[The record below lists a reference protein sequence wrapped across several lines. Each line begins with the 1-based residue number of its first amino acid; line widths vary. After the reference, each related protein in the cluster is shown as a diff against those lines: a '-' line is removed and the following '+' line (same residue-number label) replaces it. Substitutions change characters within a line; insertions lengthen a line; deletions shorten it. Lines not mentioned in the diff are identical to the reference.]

1 MKTHNGFTRLQFV
14 AYLRNTLIPDFRA
27 ADMDATAEDFE
38 TALQFIAEDAE
49 LMHDARKALRLA
61 MPHTPADTTP
71 ADTTAV
77 LCGELNEALDPPKS

>member
-38 TALQFIAEDAE
+38 TALQFISEDAE
-49 LMHDARKALRLA
+49 LMHDARSALRSA
-61 MPHTPADTTP
+61 VNYAPADN
-71 ADTTAV
+71 DDII
-77 LCGELNEALDPPKS
+77 GELNEALDPPRS